1 MKKVLL
7 LFFVALFMVPYSAD
21 AINTAP
27 NMWGYWGYNGST
39 NAGGSAGNFIIA
51 GGIGKSSG
59 HGTWNDEWAVVGIIA
74 NKIVEHG
81 GYFCPYQLQC
91 ANKRKKKKSWTMYY
105 WPNGFDYS
113 KCAWLCE
120 DGYAGENCQPQTS
133 TPATCDSTTYNTSN
147 GGKFAGISLKTSGGD
162 SNQKE
167 GEVTGFNVWG
177 SDPECDVILGVTKF
191 LQHGVMAAPVRVCC
205 GRDNWKEID
214 SFVSSVSLADG
225 VKQKLL
231 CANGYKANAAGTDC
245 EPITEECKI
254 SNLTFCT
261 NFPKDEYNPAIH
273 RLDDTSSDCAKYFC
287 SEPDT
292 AFPALGDTSCVECS
306 TGVKGGANTTNGVC
320 VKCQT
325 GEYFDQDSNSCETA
339 AAYSKSDMQY
349 GKGQTKNTV
358 SLEEQ
363 CWTMVDPQDYADCVK
378 GIKKTTL
385 VRSDLPLL
393 QAAVPAVTK
402 IPTLSNYKLNQT
414 TLKIAQ

>member
-1 MKKVLL
+1 MKKILL
-7 LFFVALFMVPYSAD
+7 LFLLILFMPDTVF
-21 AINTAP
+21 AINISRD
-27 NMWGYWGYNGST
+27 MWGHWAYNGST
-39 NAGGSAGNFIIA
+39 DAGGSAGSFVIA
-51 GGIGKSSG
+51 GGLGMSG
-59 HGTWNDEWAVVGIIA
+59 MHGTWGDEWAVVGIIA

-91 ANKRKKKKSWTMYY
+91 ANKWNKSKAWTQYY
-105 WPNGFDYS
+105 WPNGFSYG

-120 DGYAGENCQPQTS
+120 TGYAGENCQPQTS
-133 TPATCDSTTYNTSN
+133 TPATCDSSIHTTAS
-147 GGKFAGISLKTSGGD
+147 GGKFSGISLKTSGKDGD
-162 SNQKE
+162 QKE
-167 GEVTGFNVWG
+167 GEINGFNSWYG
-177 SDPECDVILGVTKF
+177 GNECDVILGVTKF
-191 LQHGVMAAPVRVCC
+191 LQHGVIAAPVRVCC
-205 GRDNWKEID
+205 GKKKSNSYVEN
-214 SFVSSVSLADG
+214 VYLAAAG
-225 VKQKLL
+225 VQQKLL

-254 SNLTFCT
+254 GNMTFCT
-261 NFPKDEYNPAIH
+261 NFPKNEYDPAIH

-292 AFPALGDTSCVECS
+292 AFPAVGDRSCIECS

-325 GEYFDQDSNSCETA
+325 GEYFDQKSNSCKSA

-358 SLEEQ
+358 AVEDQ
-363 CWTMVDPQDYADCVK
+363 CWTKVDPQDYADCVK
-378 GIKKTTL
+378 GIKKPTL

-393 QAAVPAVTK
+393 QAVPAVTK
-402 IPTLSNYKLNQT
+402 VPMLSNYKLNQT